1 MVHTHAPMDTGSWQA
16 LPREVGGEE
25 ISLLLSLHKD
35 ESPLLGITLGIL
47 QQLLHLRALVKLGNL
62 IEVLRKDV

>member
-1 MVHTHAPMDTGSWQA
+1 MDTGSWQA

-25 ISLLLSLHKD
+25 ISVLLRLHKD

-47 QQLLHLRALVKLGNL
+47 HQLLQLRALVKLSNL
-62 IEVLRKDV
+62 IEVLRNDV